1 MFAFKDYFKIL
12 SKLVSFDTQSSDI
25 LAFDNNN
32 KELIEYAAEFL
43 EDLGFKVELT
53 LLPNGKYNLAANL
66 NGKNGGMMLS
76 SHTDTV
82 PCDAKFWQSDPFEL
96 IQKGENLYGLG
107 ACDMKGFAALS
118 LFLAKNIAENGSKK
132 PLHISLTA
140 DEETS
145 MIGARHFTNRSDV
158 SPDLIIIGEPSS
170 LHCISAHKGYMAR
183 KAVFKGKSCHSSD
196 PRHGINAIKLAFLFV
211 NELNLFEQELKTYND
226 ERFLV
231 SYPTINIGAIHGGDS
246 INRVCAEAELLF
258 DVRPT
263 PLFDAKKIDRRLS
276 EITEKIN
283 ERFVNAVSIEIPYPD
298 IDVFD
303 NKNKQILSIF
313 EELLDEKAIGV
324 NYCTEASLLKNL
336 GSTVVFGPG
345 NIANAHQI
353 DEHIEICE
361 IERCYYLL
369 EKIYGKLY
377 SVK

>member
-82 PCDAKFWQSDPFEL
+82 PCAAKFWQSDPFEL

-211 NELNLFEQELKTYND
+211 NELNLFEQELKTYSD

>member
-1 MFAFKDYFKIL
+1 MFAFNDYFEIL
-12 SKLVSFDTQSSDI
+12 RRLVSFDTQSSDI
-25 LAFDNNN
+25 SVFDKSN
-32 KELIEYAAEFL
+32 KELIEYAANFL
-43 EDLGFKVELT
+43 EDLGFKVELMP
-53 LLPNGKYNLAANL
+53 LPNGKYNLMAAL
-66 NGKNGGMMLS
+66 NGKDGGVMLS

-82 PCDAKFWQSDPFEL
+82 PCDVKLWQSDPFEL
-96 IQKGENLYGLG
+96 IQKGEKLYGLG

-118 LFLAKNIAENGSKK
+118 LYFAKSIAQRGSNK
-132 PLHISLTA
+132 PLQVVLTA

-145 MIGARHFTNRSDV
+145 MIGAQNFINSKDV
-158 SPDLIIIGEPSS
+158 APDLIIIGEPSS

-196 PRHGINAIKLAFLFV
+196 PSQGINAIKLASLFI
-211 NELNLFEQELKTYND
+211 NELDLFERELKTYRD
-226 ERFLV
+226 ERFSV
-231 SYPTINIGAIHGGDS
+231 PYPTINIGALHGGDS

-263 PLFDAKKIDRRLS
+263 PFFEAKKIDKRLRS
-276 EITEKIN
+276 IIETIN
-283 ERFVNAVSIEIPYPD
+283 ERFADAVALEILYPD

-303 NKNKQILSIF
+303 NKNRHILSIF
-313 EELLDEKAIGV
+313 EELLGEDSIGV

-353 DEHIEICE
+353 DEHIEIGE
-361 IERCYYLL
+361 IEKCYYLL

-377 SVK
+377 